1 MKETLQIDEAAFA
14 ASSQFS
20 SKFAGAAF
28 DKVMIDLQAQVD
40 TAGTNVLA
48 LGGAHSLIQ
57 SYELRQGQDVLV
69 QVEGR
74 TLRFLA
80 QASEAYAHSL
90 DPATTSQN
98 DEPVKATSVIDM
110 AKLGPLGSLV
120 DAGLGNAEVYQVG
133 RFGALTDGGSGWEAP
148 NGGRTGTLRSSVES
162 VARIPASGYFRPNI
176 ISTKLDVGAGP
187 SSKTSYKFE
196 AGGLQGGVLMGFIV
210 ETYDA
215 SAVAAGV
222 SNAASDALVRKVT
235 VDAITRRYNG
245 NLATRTWG
253 QAKRDAANYLGI
265 KRDAAG
271 LLPPGSAFIPVVDD
285 RAPSALRGGLAM
297 AQGDTIELKF
307 DTKSDVEEEFGAI
320 AGITA
325 ATGDQVIIT
334 PIFFN
339 RVDAVG
345 APSTVLAGGAAAP
358 TGVAGRQAQ
367 PRRRGG
373 RGRGRR

>member
-40 TAGTNVLA
+40 TGAANTLA
-48 LGGAHSLIQ
+48 LGGAHALIQ
-57 SYELRQGQDVLV
+57 SYELRQGQDVLC
-69 QVEGR
+69 QLEGR

-80 QASEAYAHSL
+80 QATEGYAHSL
-90 DPATTSQN
+90 DPAGTSQN
-98 DEPVKATSVIDM
+98 DRPVKATSVIDM
-110 AKLGPLGSLV
+110 AKLGPIGSLV

-148 NGGRTGTLRSSVES
+148 NAGRTGTLRASVES

-176 ISTKLDVGAGP
+176 ISTKLDIGAGP
-187 SSKTSYKFE
+187 SSKKSYKFE
-196 AGGLQGGVLMGFIV
+196 AGGLQGGVLMGFII

-215 SAVAAGV
+215 SAAASGLTA
-222 SNAASDALVRKVT
+222 AASDTLVRKVS

-245 NLATRTWG
+245 NLATRSWG
-253 QAKRDAANYLGI
+253 QAKRDAANFLGT
-265 KRDAAG
+265 KRDSTG
-271 LLPPGSAFIPVVDD
+271 ILPTGSAFIPTVDD
-285 RAPSALRGGLAM
+285 RAPAALRGGLAM

-307 DTKSDVEEEFGAI
+307 DTKSDVEEEFGAA
-320 AGITA
+320 AGVTA
-325 ATGDQVIIT
+325 ATGDQVVIT
-334 PIFFN
+334 PIFFS
-339 RVDAVG
+339 RVDVAG
-345 APSTVLAGGAAAP
+345 SPSTVLAGGAAAP
-358 TGVAGRQAQ
+358 TGAAGRQAQ